1 MVEYA
6 VQVPGGLPD
15 LATLERA
22 LGALDPAAVLDLAD
36 GGRALRISTWATA
49 GEVVECLRSA
59 GVDAGPDALVQ
70 LPSVCCG
77 GCSG

>member
-6 VQVPGGLPD
+6 LQVAGAAPD

-49 GEVVECLRSA
+49 VEVVQCLRSA
-59 GVDAGPDALVQ
+59 GLDAAPGALVQ